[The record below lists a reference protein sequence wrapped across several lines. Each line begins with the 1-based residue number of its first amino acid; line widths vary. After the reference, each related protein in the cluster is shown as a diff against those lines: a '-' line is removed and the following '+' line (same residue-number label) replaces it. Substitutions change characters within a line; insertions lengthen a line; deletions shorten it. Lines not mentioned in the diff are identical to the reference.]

1 MHCSDSHVR
10 PAKIMMGCD
19 RDKQRVETSVLV
31 RDSYDLVESFL
42 NFVYLTVIGKHNEFS
57 HIDVSRYTKFQKKLY
72 WSITFLMS
80 NRYGLIYV

>member
-10 PAKIMMGCD
+10 PAKIMTGCD

-42 NFVYLTVIGKHNEFS
+42 NFVYLTVIGKHNELFT
-57 HIDVSRYTKFQKKLY
+57 YQCLK
-72 WSITFLMS
+72 
-80 NRYGLIYV
+80 IY